1 MVNGPS
7 GGCSA
12 VHEAAM
18 VAARG
23 GGVPIG
29 AGAATAGDGDG
40 QADARK
46 AAITGRHIALSRQ
59 AAREAALSGKKPVVA
74 PVTK

>member
-1 MVNGPS
+1 
-7 GGCSA
+7 
-12 VHEAAM
+12 M

-40 QADARK
+40 RADARK
-46 AAITGRHIALSRQ
+46 AAITGRHIAQSRQ